1 MMNLLRLAW
10 RGLPVE
16 CKMPLAVADG
26 MVLESVLA
34 RTHLAPDIRI
44 ERHSL
49 RRMRCYRS
57 SFAADKTSVAMT

>member
-1 MMNLLRLAW
+1 
-10 RGLPVE
+10 
-16 CKMPLAVADG
+16 MPLAVADG